1 VAGNIRHQLSDRV
14 FHWAMAVLTII
25 LLGTAFLPI
34 LGIKFDWLPIHWI
47 AGVLLIL
54 SVIFHLYRSFFVHG
68 LTEMLPRW
76 RDIKSLTGKVSSEE
90 AKYDL
95 GQQLYHWSIAVIML
109 ALLITGGCMLAKI
122 DTPFWNRDPSIFS
135 DWTWGI
141 IYVLHGA
148 ASCFLIFFFIL
159 HVYFSFLPEHRD
171 LLRSMIQG
179 KRNFDN

>member
-1 VAGNIRHQLSDRV
+1 VADNIRHQLSDRV
-14 FHWAMAVLTII
+14 FHWVMAVLTII

-47 AGVLLIL
+47 AGVLLIF

-76 RDIKSLTGKVSSEE
+76 RDIKSLTGKASSEE
-90 AKYDL
+90 EKYDL
-95 GQQLYHWSIAVIML
+95 GQQLYHWSI
-109 ALLITGGCMLAKI
+109 
-122 DTPFWNRDPSIFS
+122 
-135 DWTWGI
+135 
-141 IYVLHGA
+141 

-159 HVYFSFLPEHRD
+159 HVYFSFLPEHRE